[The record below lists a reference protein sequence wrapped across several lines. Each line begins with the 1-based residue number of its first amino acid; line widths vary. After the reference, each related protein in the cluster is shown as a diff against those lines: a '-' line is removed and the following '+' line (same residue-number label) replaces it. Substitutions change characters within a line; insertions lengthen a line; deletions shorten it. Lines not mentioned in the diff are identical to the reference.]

1 MKNMRRKLVIG
12 AAMAVTALAATG
24 IAATANADVDAAGN
38 SGKVYTDPKSGGG
51 FSFHHKTDNFLL
63 SDTKADGRGL
73 RAIYTINGQGSDYMY
88 LNKGAH
94 SEKIFKR
101 NFREGTKLHIQ
112 VCSTKN
118 GTPIGKTCSGWKA
131 VRA

>member
-1 MKNMRRKLVIG
+1 MKNVRRKLVIG
-12 AAMAVTALAATG
+12 AALLAVAVGGTS
-24 IAATANADVDAAGN
+24 IAATANADVEAAGK
-38 SGKVYTDPKSGGG
+38 SGKVYTVPKSGGG
-51 FSFHHKTDNFLL
+51 YSFSHKTDNFLL

-73 RAIYTINGQGSDYMY
+73 RAVYTINGQGSDYMS
-88 LNKGAH
+88 LNKGAG
-94 SEKIFKR
+94 SEKFFKR
-101 NFREGTKLHIQ
+101 NFREGTKLKIQ